1 MAEHF
6 QGTVD
11 SLFKGM
17 ENFITTKTCVGD
29 PIHVGDTIILP
40 LVDVSFG
47 VMASAKN
54 EERRTNGG
62 GGMGGKISPTAL
74 LIIKD
79 GNTKLVTVRN
89 QDSLSKLIDLA
100 PELINKVTG
109 KNTVTTTA
117 DEEAVMD
124 EAAGTRRDS
133 EDHGFV

>member
-124 EAAGTRRDS
+124 EAARD
-133 EDHGFV
+133 EERF

>member
-109 KNTVTTTA
+109 KNNVTTTA

-124 EAAGTRRDS
+124 EAARD
-133 EDHGFV
+133 EERF

>member
-100 PELINKVTG
+100 PDLINKVTG

-124 EAAGTRRDS
+124 EAARD
-133 EDHGFV
+133 EERF

>member
-1 MAEHF
+1 
-6 QGTVD
+6 
-11 SLFKGM
+11 
-17 ENFITTKTCVGD
+17 
-29 PIHVGDTIILP
+29 
-40 LVDVSFG
+40 
-47 VMASAKN
+47 
-54 EERRTNGG
+54 
-62 GGMGGKISPTAL
+62 MGGKISPTAL

-124 EAAGTRRDS
+124 EAAKDEER
-133 EDHGFV
+133 F